1 MKELREKI
9 SKLSALISEDS
20 NTDNRDFKVN
30 VLDILS
36 DICDEVEALQVN
48 QENLTENIEFLNND
62 ISDIQ
67 EDLFE
72 DVSVDDLDCGDEK
85 YVEITCNKC
94 GKGIFFEQSAL
105 DNNTEIP
112 CPYCGADIYT
122 STKN

>member
-94 GKGIFFEQSAL
+94 G
-105 DNNTEIP
+105 
-112 CPYCGADIYT
+112 
-122 STKN
+122 